1 MTLTECNLSDRKN
14 KVHLTA
20 LVIFEKMFPPPPP
33 LFLIQHPSIIHSLLL
48 LQF

>member
-20 LVIFEKMFPPPPP
+20 LVIFEKMLPPP
-33 LFLIQHPSIIHSLLL
+33 LFLIQHPSVIHSLLL